1 MSLAQERTE
10 EVYAQVLIKSLNF
23 ISVAA
28 LILNIGFNPIAFD
41 FFATSLVGVFS
52 FILGGYC
59 LFLSRSQ
66 RLLEIQ
72 WSKHF
77 FITFLPIY
85 FWGLFPVLAYAN
97 DLLQQ
102 MMVTHP

>member
-10 EVYAQVLIKSLNF
+10 EVYVQVLIKSLNL
-23 ISVAA
+23 ISVTA

-52 FILGGYC
+52 FILGGCC
-59 LFLSRSQ
+59 LFLSRSP

-77 FITFLPIY
+77 FITLLPIY

-97 DLLQQ
+97 EILKQA
-102 MMVTHP
+102 MVVN

>member
-10 EVYAQVLIKSLNF
+10 EVYVQVLIKSLNF

-41 FFATSLVGVFS
+41 FFATSLVGIFS
-52 FILGGYC
+52 FILGGQC
-59 LFLSRSQ
+59 LFLSRSP
-66 RLLEIQ
+66 RLLKIQ

-77 FITFLPIY
+77 FITLLPIY
-85 FWGLFPVLAYAN
+85 FWGIFPVLAYAN
-97 DLLQQ
+97 EILKQAMALN
-102 MMVTHP
+102 